1 MELNWLE
8 DFLALAEHRN
18 FSRAAEARN
27 VTQPAFSRRI
37 RALEHWVGTPLV
49 VRSPQGVMLNA
60 AGEALR
66 EGAADLTWNLH
77 QLRRSALR
85 AAGREGVALT
95 IAATHALSFTFFPG
109 WLRSFARLEDLGT
122 LNLVSDTMAACERIL
137 LAGDADFL
145 LCHTCAGVPTDLAP
159 DGFTSVGVGT
169 DLLVPV
175 SAPDASGAARWS
187 LPGTPAMPVR
197 LLAYSGASGL
207 GRILEA
213 MWRSNRDALS
223 LDPVFTSP
231 LAATLQTMARQGQ
244 GMAWLPQTMVAEDL
258 ASGHLVHAGD
268 EGSAIGLEIR
278 LFRPLRRQSRT
289 AAAFWA
295 AVSEGVAP

>member
-1 MELNWLE
+1 MELTWLE

-37 RALEHWVGTPLV
+37 RALENWVGTALV
-49 VRSPQGVMLNA
+49 LRSPQGVVLNA
-60 AGEALR
+60 AGEVLH
-66 EGAADLTWNLH
+66 EGAADLTRDLH

-85 AAGREGVALT
+85 AAGREGATLT

-109 WLRSFARLEDLGT
+109 WLRSLSLLENLGT

-145 LCHTCAGVPTDLAP
+145 LCHTCAGVPNGLP
-159 DGFTSVGVGT
+159 PEGFTSIGVGT
-169 DLLVPV
+169 DMLVPV
-175 SAPDASGAARWS
+175 SAPDGSGAARWS
-187 LPGTPAMPVR
+187 LPGTPAAPVR
-197 LLAYSGASGL
+197 LLAYSAASGL

-213 MWRSNRDALS
+213 TQRSSGETPS
-223 LDPVFTSP
+223 LDRVFTSP

-244 GMAWLPQTMVAEDL
+244 GVAWLPRTMAAEDL
-258 ASGHLVHAGD
+258 AAGHLVQAG
-268 EGSAIGLEIR
+268 EGPMIALEIR
-278 LFRPLRRQSRT
+278 LFRPLRRQART

-295 AVSEGVAP
+295 AVSERTPP